1 MAKTYSQKSSVYY
14 LFRHGDTF
22 VTKGQRLWYYP
33 TFLPET
39 AFSYGTKV
47 FSASILDEAKP
58 VIQKLAEYLKDIP
71 TDFNTSSQ
79 FRRCRQTVQIVEKIT
94 HKEFVFDKRLNEFVF
109 ETPWRFRYRVRSFL
123 QDLQHKNYQSV
134 AICTHGAVLAMI
146 ASILTGKKVGFPK
159 PGVLVIIK
167 GNEISYKDFNSVPEE
182 VVPETKEL
190 NTPKVLKKI
199 DHI

>member
-1 MAKTYSQKSSVYY
+1 MAKTYSQKSSAYY

-22 VTKGQRLWYYP
+22 VTKRQRLWYYP

-58 VIQKLAEYLKDIP
+58 VIQKLADYLKDIP

-79 FRRCRQTVQIVEKIT
+79 LRRCRQTVQIIEKIT

-109 ETPWRFRYRVRSFL
+109 EAPWVFQNRVKNFL
-123 QDLQHKNYQSV
+123 KMLEQKEFQSV
-134 AICTHGAVLAMI
+134 AICTHGAVLALI
-146 ASILTGKKVGFPK
+146 ASILSGKKVGFPK

-167 GNEISYKDFNSVPEE
+167 GNTITYKDFNAVPEE

-190 NTPKVLKKI
+190 NTPKILKKI